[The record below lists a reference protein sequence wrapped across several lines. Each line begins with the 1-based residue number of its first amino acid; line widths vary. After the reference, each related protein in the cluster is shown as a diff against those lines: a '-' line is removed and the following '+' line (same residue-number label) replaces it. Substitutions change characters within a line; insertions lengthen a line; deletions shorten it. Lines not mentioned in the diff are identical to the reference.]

1 MKPCLCTKGACNTGF
16 YIGSFVSGGW
26 GVEIVASGNM
36 LKLGD
41 LGACSGKFLKFMT
54 FETASDDF

>member
-1 MKPCLCTKGACNTGF
+1 M
-16 YIGSFVSGGW
+16 
-26 GVEIVASGNM
+26 EIVASGNM